1 MVAFWYLMGVIVS
14 HLMTKILH
22 SIIYSKNSWDTV
34 VVTRTDFTWNTID
47 SDVGRENIFPVPF

>member
-1 MVAFWYLMGVIVS
+1 MVAFWYLIGVIVS

-47 SDVGRENIFPVPF
+47 